1 MPWRRAS
8 RILFAITIE
17 PGPEIG
23 TEAIHSPL
31 SGFSSG
37 RHHSVIF
44 ATLLSKKCSENPNV
58 INCWI
63 ANNSHKKAGQ
73 FPDPL
78 FVAFSQLNQLQ
89 RNPVQPA

>member
-1 MPWRRAS
+1 MLRDMPWRRAS

-31 SGFSSG
+31 PGFSSG

-63 ANNSHKKAGQ
+63 ANNSHKKKRVSFLTRFLSPSA
-73 FPDPL
+73 
-78 FVAFSQLNQLQ
+78 N
-89 RNPVQPA
+89 